1 MAIFVNLFEA
11 IIKLILL
18 CSHTNIDCLLIILVN
33 VVNVRQIIKSIL
45 MQGILAG
52 AFLKVI
58 NSLAILLKLEVG
70 YAKVVVQLSV
80 IPLDLPTFYE
90 SFDAL
95 FEIP

>member
-58 NSLAILLKLEVG
+58 NSLAILLKLEVS
-70 YAKVVVQLSV
+70 YAKVVV
-80 IPLDLPTFYE
+80 
-90 SFDAL
+90 
-95 FEIP
+95 

>member
-58 NSLAILLKLEVG
+58 NSLAILLKLEVS

-80 IPLDLPTFYE
+80 IPLDLPAFYE